1 MKVTIN
7 GKSVMLNRTEVQSAK
22 KNASLILKKV
32 EMLAQKYKLT
42 TYYFTFLI
50 VMHMMT
56 QEVIDNMSPDNL
68 AMIMNRLNS
77 YKEKEARPHD

>member
-32 EMLAQKYKLT
+32 EMLAAEN
-42 TYYFTFLI
+42 I
-50 VMHMMT
+50 
-56 QEVIDNMSPDNL
+56 N
-68 AMIMNRLNS
+68 
-77 YKEKEARPHD
+77 